1 MTGTSTPCPEHGSK
15 AVPVREQTTVQS
27 RVDGPGHT
35 LVEVAAPD
43 IAARIEPGQFVS
55 LPAPP
60 GHGPPARWMFSPLG
74 VRRTDGAAPVL
85 RLVAQRTPGGALSR
99 LEPGQRLDVIGP
111 LGSPIALPQDAR
123 AVVVLGVGHAA
134 ATAVFL
140 TDALRA
146 RGVTCTPRLFGTAPA
161 APVADTPWR
170 LDGGAATPLAQEQL
184 PAPGEWPGLVR
195 RALDDGSADHAVV
208 AGPLPLLHAA
218 ASVCRESGTSC
229 TVLLE
234 PFMACGTGIC
244 LTCAVPT
251 AATDTTEPRHLRGCT
266 DGPAFPAEDLD
277 WECLLAGSGA
287 RT

>member
-1 MTGTSTPCPEHGSK
+1 MTGTSTPCREHASK
-15 AVPVREQTTVQS
+15 AAPVREQTTVQS
-27 RVDGPGHT
+27 RIDGPGHT

-74 VRRTDGAAPVL
+74 VRRTGNAVPVL

-111 LGSPIALPQDAR
+111 LGSPIALPQDAHS
-123 AVVVLGVGHAA
+123 VVVLGVGHTA

-161 APVADTPWR
+161 ADTPWR
-170 LDGGAATPLAQEQL
+170 LDGGADVPLAQEQL
-184 PAPGEWPGLVR
+184 PAPGEWPVLVR
-195 RALDDGSADHAVV
+195 RMLDETAADHAVV

-218 ASVCRESGTSC
+218 ASVCRESGTRC

-234 PFMACGTGIC
+234 PFMACGIGIC
-244 LTCAVPT
+244 LTCVVPT
-251 AATDTTEPRHLRGCT
+251 VATDTTEPHPLRGCT
-266 DGPAFPAEDLD
+266 DGPAFPAEVLD
-277 WECLLAGSGA
+277 WDRLLSGSGV